1 MRYHVKIETEYHF
14 QVQISWL
21 TMFFCKNG
29 DASDL
34 KHLSLKKW
42 FHIEKLCICLL
53 LLLQCNFGAWK
64 LRQRAAKY
72 CKSLHSVDAP
82 RAPLF
87 QKKSIL
93 PPVISPSNVV
103 LGLPCMVFSCIAK
116 NCMPNPKILHSEK
129 PASHLKVERPG
140 PKKMHCLVIFAR
152 KSGIIVI
159 FIIFCT
165 PF

>member
-1 MRYHVKIETEYHF
+1 MHLPVAIAAVQFWSLEVEAAGSKI
-14 QVQISWL
+14 
-21 TMFFCKNG
+21 
-29 DASDL
+29 
-34 KHLSLKKW
+34 
-42 FHIEKLCICLL
+42 
-53 LLLQCNFGAWK
+53 LQNFA
-64 LRQRAAKY
+64 Y
-72 CKSLHSVDAP
+72 SVDAP

-140 PKKMHCLVIFAR
+140 PKK
-152 KSGIIVI
+152 
-159 FIIFCT
+159 CT
-165 PF
+165 AW